1 MKSLITRR
9 LLLVP
14 VLLLSVT
21 VNAATLTTEKQ
32 RFSYTVGVQMAMG
45 MKSQGVDVD
54 VDALTTAVRDV
65 FANHEP
71 ALSAEEMRKVMM
83 SYQQREVDARMA
95 KAKDNGKRGEEFLA
109 NNRKKE
115 GVKVLANG
123 LQYRVLKA
131 GSGAKPSATDTVVVN
146 YRGTLTNG
154 KEFDSSYSRGVPATF
169 PVNGVIKGWQEILPM
184 MPVGSKWQVVIP
196 SDLAY
201 GAAGAGGHIGPNE
214 TLVFDIELV
223 EIKGK

>member
-1 MKSLITRR
+1 MISPITRS

-14 VLLLSVT
+14 ALVLSVT
-21 VNAATLTTEKQ
+21 ASASALKTEKQ

-54 VDALTTAVRDV
+54 VDALTAAIRDV

-71 ALSAEEMRKVMM
+71 ALSSDEMRQVLM
-83 SYQQREVDARMA
+83 SYQQREAEARSA
-95 KAKDNGKRGEEFLA
+95 KAEDNRRRGSDFLA
-109 NNRKKE
+109 SNRKKD
-115 GVKVLANG
+115 GVKVLDSG

-131 GSGAKPSATDTVVVN
+131 GKGPRPSASDTVVVN
-146 YRGTLTNG
+146 YRGTLTTG
-154 KEFDSSYSRGVPATF
+154 EEFDSSYSRGEPATF
-169 PVNGVIKGWQEILPM
+169 PVGGVIQGWQQILPM
-184 MPVGSKWQVVIP
+184 MPVGSKWQIVVP

-201 GAAGAGGHIGPNE
+201 GAAGAGGRIGPNE
-214 TLVFDIELV
+214 TLVFDIELL